1 MSVVGSYGLV
11 KKHDEQKKIIKKHV
25 VEYGFV
31 MLFLAIAAF
40 AINYIWLGYSID
52 PFLYIVGW
60 FILYFICAFNSLKVL
75 RIIDSNLISRLL
87 ELGSKNQEF
96 RNTIE
101 MAYQRNGCVS
111 EYDLRGILQEI
122 YFTNEALKI
131 DIRAGRTKGNI
142 ADALSKY
149 NYNQEL
155 IEQIK
160 KIV

>member
-31 MLFLAIAAF
+31 MLFLAIAGF

-52 PFLYIVGW
+52 PFIYIVGW
-60 FILYFICAFNSLKVL
+60 FILYFICAYNSLKVL
-75 RIIDSNLISRLL
+75 RIIDNNLISRLL
-87 ELGSKNQEF
+87 EFGSKNEEF
-96 RNTIE
+96 INTIE

-131 DIRAGRTKGNI
+131 EIRAGRNKGNI
-142 ADALSKY
+142 ADELKKY
-149 NYNQEL
+149 YYNEGL

-160 KIV
+160 RMV